1 MLVSLKRRRILRG
14 REEAVAERH
23 QAARDFVAAIRE
35 AEGAMEAIKAAN
47 DKLYRS
53 DLVAEQSFLSELR
66 SGRERTFNFHLAKE
80 VEAEA
85 PLLARALGIRVARV
99 QAPSLVDFIA
109 APSSAVFAANPVRH
123 GHRDTQ
129 SQLGHDTARGA
140 QRVSRIEFGGC

>member
-1 MLVSLKRRRILRG
+1 
-14 REEAVAERH
+14 
-23 QAARDFVAAIRE
+23 
-35 AEGAMEAIKAAN
+35 MEAIKAAN

-66 SGRERTFNFHLAKE
+66 SGRERTFTFHLAKE

-109 APSSAVFAANPVRH
+109 ATSSDDFDDIPDRKGKREGPSRK
-123 GHRDTQ
+123 R
-129 SQLGHDTARGA
+129 ARK
-140 QRVSRIEFGGC
+140 RLV

>member
-66 SGRERTFNFHLAKE
+66 SGRERTFTFHLAKE

-85 PLLARALGIRVARV
+85 PLLARALGIRVAPV

-109 APSSAVFAANPVRH
+109 ATSSHASAAIPH
-123 GHRDTQ
+123 Q
-129 SQLGHDTARGA
+129 HDDR
-140 QRVSRIEFGGC
+140 RVGQEGCSTSKTRWPP

>member
-1 MLVSLKRRRILRG
+1 MPSSASPAPPNGVARASRRSRRRKSSTRSASASTAPTARTPLRPSRRTCMLVSLKRRRILRG

-66 SGRERTFNFHLAKE
+66 SGRERTFTFHLAKE

-85 PLLARALGIRVARV
+85 QIGRAHVCTPV
-99 QAPSLVDFIA
+99 TNAP
-109 APSSAVFAANPVRH
+109 
-123 GHRDTQ
+123 
-129 SQLGHDTARGA
+129 
-140 QRVSRIEFGGC
+140 